1 MLKSFYRMSVYI
13 GQALCYQL
21 TLSQKACILLCR
33 TGETVGIFAGAAL
46 LRKQYI
52 CCRYPQTRST
62 IPQMACARDILSE
75 SSSGPRTFK
84 GKRLRSA
91 ARNCSV
97 PMTCRSL
104 YVLIFKIT
112 LVNRYRIYPNGRR
125 LFGYIRF

>member
-1 MLKSFYRMSVYI
+1 MSVYI

-62 IPQMACARDILSE
+62 IRTDGLRPAKFFQKVALALALLRE
-75 SSSGPRTFK
+75 SGHGQQPET
-84 GKRLRSA
+84 
-91 ARNCSV
+91 V
-97 PMTCRSL
+97 P
-104 YVLIFKIT
+104 F
-112 LVNRYRIYPNGRR
+112 P
-125 LFGYIRF
+125 